1 MDEAFLKQWM
11 EKTNKRLDALEVLK
25 AKPAPAPIPKVKS
38 SSYPRWIYRREPV
51 SGEVQAQLIKN
62 EADMPADGAY
72 SDSPA
77 NLEAAEEF
85 KAVVEPSLDEIEPD
99 MDLEIPHPGEPK
111 EARKESS
118 VPDVTGEVEF
128 VSIPDDWAEMHHKSR
143 VKLAKQ
149 LPGGED
155 VVTNDD
161 AIALIEL
168 ELENRGNSD

>member
-1 MDEAFLKQWM
+1 MDETFLKQWM
-11 EKTNKRLDALEVLK
+11 EKTNKRLDALEGLK

-38 SSYPRWIYRREPV
+38 ASYPRWIYRREPV

-62 EADMPADGAY
+62 EADMPPDGTY

-85 KAVVEPSLDEIEPD
+85 KAVVEPSLDAEIEDPD
-99 MDLEIPHPGEPK
+99 LVIPHRSAPK
-111 EARKESS
+111 QESA
-118 VPDVTGEVEF
+118 VPDTTQEMEF